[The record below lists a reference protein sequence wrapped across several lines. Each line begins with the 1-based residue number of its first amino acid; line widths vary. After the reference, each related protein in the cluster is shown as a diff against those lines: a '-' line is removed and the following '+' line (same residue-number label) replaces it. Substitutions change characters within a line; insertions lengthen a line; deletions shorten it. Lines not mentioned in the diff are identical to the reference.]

1 MAGKVDRHQDSS
13 AESKITTLSLVGN
26 SWLPPDYSHC
36 LRKWLYRE
44 WHKHKGSEDS
54 APRWECPLTRSMPK
68 ASITAVRTWREHT
81 WPPLTSTRILMMS
94 ISPSWRRGL
103 NSKQLRQ
110 KDVYYR
116 LNKYKKLYVFYVHR
130 QGSTVGKT
138 YSSRAT
144 KSSAKYVYILECCK
158 VRVWLRQARTLH
170 LARSPRT
177 QEKYWIW
184 HQVFLG
190 NLVSNSV
197 WGNFFLP
204 KLPYI

>member
-1 MAGKVDRHQDSS
+1 MRIQLLDGSVHWLDLCQRPASQLSEREESILGPSDFHQDSYD
-13 AESKITTLSLVGN
+13 EHFPQL
-26 SWLPPDYSHC
+26 
-36 LRKWLYRE
+36 E
-44 WHKHKGSEDS
+44 KG
-54 APRWECPLTRSMPK
+54 
-68 ASITAVRTWREHT
+68 I
-81 WPPLTSTRILMMS
+81 
-94 ISPSWRRGL
+94 
-103 NSKQLRQ
+103 NSKQLKQ

-116 LNKYKKLYVFYVHR
+116 LNKYKKLYVFYIHR

-144 KSSAKYVYILECCK
+144 KSSTKYVYKLECCK